1 MTEGREVGNDQHH
14 AVDGLSP
21 HRIGEIRNLGILFS
35 LIVLST
41 IWLIPIQTKPIFTLP
56 FLVIFL
62 FIGDQ
67 IIFYLRSRKNLRSSE
82 EERSLPKRS
91 QILFSVIFVVSW
103 IFAYAYE
110 LRVAES
116 AFSGMSWIIFSLLVL
131 SFVVATSILMAPPSR
146 DWFEKSIKFV
156 IFMAA
161 NYVLISIYENHNA
174 HAILSGFA
182 GSFGRRHGLYLG
194 ADSDLVITL
203 AVLFGASCLL
213 YIAQNIYRRFTADK
227 ETAGLLPEVRPIA
240 VFGLLF
246 LGSAW
251 FVFFLVQYGRPDSA
265 ALYVGLPTIIAVAL
279 SLTPRPRTATG
290 SVLKTLTIGMIMAG
304 LLLGPGVVC
313 VVILAPIFY
322 MFGIIGAVSI
332 DAARMAETARER
344 RAARLRCSVVL
355 LAALASALEGTHPA
369 LTFNTHEVVRIEREY
384 RTSPEAFEAALDG
397 PTTLGGDVP
406 MVLRLGFPY
415 PVRAFGSG
423 TDIGDRRGVHLED
436 RNIYFNIIGP
446 SHAMSGDAVF
456 EITRRTENSIR
467 FSMIEDHSA
476 VSKWLRWRH
485 SDLHWTWLDDGR
497 VSVVLE
503 IHFDRRLD
511 PAWYFAPLQRAVVGA
526 AAPLVLESLIDERLL

>member
-1 MTEGREVGNDQHH
+1 M
-14 AVDGLSP
+14 
-21 HRIGEIRNLGILFS
+21 
-35 LIVLST
+35 
-41 IWLIPIQTKPIFTLP
+41 
-56 FLVIFL
+56 
-62 FIGDQ
+62 
-67 IIFYLRSRKNLRSSE
+67 
-82 EERSLPKRS
+82 
-91 QILFSVIFVVSW
+91 
-103 IFAYAYE
+103 
-110 LRVAES
+110 
-116 AFSGMSWIIFSLLVL
+116 
-131 SFVVATSILMAPPSR
+131 
-146 DWFEKSIKFV
+146 KFV

-161 NYVLISIYENHNA
+161 NYVLLSIYENHNA
-174 HAILSGFA
+174 HAILSGFF
-182 GSFGRRHGLYLG
+182 GSFGRRHGFYLG
-194 ADSDLVITL
+194 TDSNLFATL

-213 YIAQNIYRRFTADK
+213 YIAQKIYQHFKAG
-227 ETAGLLPEVRPIA
+227 EESEGLLAEVRPA
-240 VFGLLF
+240 LVFGLLF

-279 SLTPRPRTATG
+279 SLSPRPRTATG
-290 SVLKTLTIGMIMAG
+290 SVLKSLTIGMVMAG

-344 RAARLRCSVVL
+344 RSARLRCSVVL

-423 TDIGDRRGVHLED
+423 ADVGDRRGVHLED
-436 RNIYFNIIGP
+436 RNIYFNVIGP
-446 SHAMSGDAVF
+446 SHAMSGDVVF
-456 EITRRTENSIR
+456 EITRRTESSIR

-485 SDLHWTWLDDGR
+485 SDLRWTWLDDDR

-511 PAWYFAPLQRAVVGA
+511 PAWYFVPLQRAVVGA
-526 AAPLVLESLIDERLL
+526 AAPLVLESLIDERRL